1 MRTPSRRS
9 TIGRNTQRG
18 GPLSTLQIRKLARK
32 LKGITAGHLF
42 SNMDVD
48 RSNSVTPKEFQS
60 GLKSV
65 GIHLLDI
72 DVARVFKGIDAN
84 HNGRISIHELRTTL
98 FPGERVRVT
107 PHRGGPPSAKRRAQA
122 LDALKSKASIAGLKT
137 EPKVDSF
144 EPASATEEAEDEDE
158 LNNLQNQIYFLELEC
173 ALLRKEAAKEG
184 DVEVAENNNEEKV
197 GGRVPNSSRLLESD
211 DIDAQLRHLR
221 DTSHRQQQEQKRF
234 ISNFESE
241 IRQLHAEVSVQCI
254 RVIVMKQ

>member
-32 LKGITAGHLF
+32 LKGITAGQLF

-137 EPKVDSF
+137 EPKVVDSF

-184 DVEVAENNNEEKV
+184 DVELENDDAGKAK
-197 GGRVPNSSRLLESD
+197 RVPNSTTLLETD

-234 ISNFESE
+234 ISKLESE

-254 RVIVMKQ
+254 RVIII